1 VHAIDL
7 VITDILL
14 PEPGSLETIRALR
27 TRHHPAKIIT
37 MAAGGHGALGHLLE
51 MSLLV
56 GANRTLQKPI
66 QPSILLMQVQT
77 LLVGT

>member
-1 VHAIDL
+1 
-7 VITDILL
+7 
-14 PEPGSLETIRALR
+14 
-27 TRHHPAKIIT
+27 